1 MKVLFIGARLFD
13 DVDFYLKEKNI
24 ESILTESNSNASNLD
39 CANKYFIVPRGMD
52 EPIRIAKEENVD
64 GIISLIG
71 IDDPLMDV
79 ALAKEKVENELKI
92 PFIASNARTISISSD
107 KIETK
112 KFFIKNNI
120 NTSKFQI
127 LNSYNFEEFI
137 SSFESSMISS
147 KNSLNNS
154 KNNISENNISENNN
168 LENNILEN
176 YNLKNYN
183 LDFPVVFKQRSGQ
196 GGRDISI
203 IQNIDEAKDYFYEFN
218 EALCE
223 EFIEGSEISIE
234 VLCFNN
240 SYMPLV
246 PVYKG
251 ETSLNGLHP
260 LNKVRCAPAD
270 VQGLNNEYV
279 KKVAYLIAKELKA
292 EGTIDIDFIFS
303 KHDKVLYAL
312 EINTRPSGTRYLTAA
327 ATNIYPLTKL
337 IDMVSGD
344 FNINSLNE
352 EMKDYFAL
360 EIPIGNFDD
369 KQVSDKQV
377 NSKEFNV
384 KQVNDNQAIGKQVNG
399 KEFNDNQ
406 FNGKKSNKSLKKFN
420 KNSWVLHGPSN
431 YERLTISAESKAEA
445 KKLAKKLIGKRFYE
459 FCLDEL

>member
-1 MKVLFIGARLFD
+1 MKILFIGARLFD

-39 CANKYFIVPRGMD
+39 RANKYFIVPRGMD
-52 EPIRIAKEENVD
+52 GPIRIAKEENVD
-64 GIISLIG
+64 GIVSLIG

-92 PFIASNARTISISSD
+92 PFIASNAHTIAISSD

-137 SSFESSMISS
+137 SSFEFSIISS
-147 KNSLNNS
+147 KNYLNS
-154 KNNISENNISENNN
+154 SENNISENNK
-168 LENNILEN
+168 LDNNKLDN
-176 YNLKNYN
+176 DN
-183 LDFPVVFKQRSGQ
+183 LDFPLVFKQRSGQ

-203 IQNIDEAKDYFYEFN
+203 IQNIDEAKDYFSEFN
-218 EALCE
+218 ETLCE

-270 VQGLNNEYV
+270 VQGLDNEYV
-279 KKVAYLIAKELKA
+279 KKVAYIIAKELKA

-303 KHDKVLYAL
+303 KHDKKLYAL

-327 ATNIYPLTKL
+327 ATSIHPLTKL

-344 FNINSLNE
+344 FNIDSLNE

-360 EIPIGNFDD
+360 EIPIGNFNDKQANDKQAND

-377 NSKEFNV
+377 NDNQINY
-384 KQVNDNQAIGKQVNG
+384 KQVND
-399 KEFNDNQ
+399 KEFNDKQANDKQ
-406 FNGKKSNKSLKKFN
+406 FNGKKSNNPLKKFN

>member
-1 MKVLFIGARLFD
+1 MKILFIGARLFD

-39 CANKYFIVPRGMD
+39 RANKYFIVPRGMD
-52 EPIRIAKEENVD
+52 GPIRIAKEENVD
-64 GIISLIG
+64 GIVSLIG

-92 PFIASNARTISISSD
+92 PFIASNVHTIAISSD

-137 SSFESSMISS
+137 SSFEFSIISS
-147 KNSLNNS
+147 KNYLNN
-154 KNNISENNISENNN
+154 SENNISENNK
-168 LENNILEN
+168 LDNNKLDN
-176 YNLKNYN
+176 DN
-183 LDFPVVFKQRSGQ
+183 LDFPLVFKQRSGQ

-203 IQNIDEAKDYFYEFN
+203 IQNIDEAKDYFSEFN
-218 EALCE
+218 ETLCE

-270 VQGLNNEYV
+270 VQGLDNKYV
-279 KKVAYLIAKELKA
+279 KKVAYIIAKELKA

-303 KHDKVLYAL
+303 KHDKKLYAL

-327 ATNIYPLTKL
+327 ATSIHPLTKL

-344 FNINSLNE
+344 FNIDSLNE
-352 EMKDYFAL
+352 EMKYYFAL
-360 EIPIGNFDD
+360 EIPIGNFND
-369 KQVSDKQV
+369 K
-377 NSKEFNV
+377 
-384 KQVNDNQAIGKQVNG
+384 
-399 KEFNDNQ
+399 Q
-406 FNGKKSNKSLKKFN
+406 FNGKKSNNPLKKFN

>member
-1 MKVLFIGARLFD
+1 MKILFIGARLFD

-39 CANKYFIVPRGMD
+39 RANKYFIVPRGMD
-52 EPIRIAKEENVD
+52 GPIRIAKEENVD
-64 GIISLIG
+64 GIVSLIG

-92 PFIASNARTISISSD
+92 PFIASNVHTIAISSD

-137 SSFESSMISS
+137 SSFEFSIISS
-147 KNSLNNS
+147 KNYLNN
-154 KNNISENNISENNN
+154 SENNISENNK
-168 LENNILEN
+168 LDNNKLDN
-176 YNLKNYN
+176 DN
-183 LDFPVVFKQRSGQ
+183 LDFPLVFKQRSGQ

-203 IQNIDEAKDYFYEFN
+203 IQNIDEAKDYFSEFN
-218 EALCE
+218 ETLCE

-240 SYMPLV
+240 SHIPLV

-270 VQGLNNEYV
+270 VQGLDNEYV
-279 KKVAYLIAKELKA
+279 KKVAYIIAKELKA

-303 KHDKVLYAL
+303 KHDKKLYAL

-327 ATNIYPLTKL
+327 ATSIHPLTKL

-344 FNINSLNE
+344 FNIDSLNE

-360 EIPIGNFDD
+360 EIPIGNFNDKQAND
-369 KQVSDKQV
+369 KQVSDNQI
-377 NSKEFNV
+377 NY
-384 KQVNDNQAIGKQVNG
+384 KQVND
-399 KEFNDNQ
+399 KE
-406 FNGKKSNKSLKKFN
+406 FNGKKSNNPLKKFN

>member
-1 MKVLFIGARLFD
+1 MRILFIGARLFD

-39 CANKYFIVPRGMD
+39 RANKYFIVPRGMD

-64 GIISLIG
+64 GIVSLIG

-92 PFIASNARTISISSD
+92 PFIASNAHTISISSD

-127 LNSYNFEEFI
+127 LNSSNFEEFI
-137 SSFESSMISS
+137 NSFESSIISS
-147 KNSLNNS
+147 KNYLNN
-154 KNNISENNISENNN
+154 SENNISENNRLEN
-168 LENNILEN
+168 KLENNRLEN
-176 YNLKNYN
+176 DN

-218 EALCE
+218 ELLCE

-260 LNKVRCAPAD
+260 LNKVRFAPAD
-270 VQGLNNEYV
+270 VQGLDNEYV
-279 KKVAYLIAKELKA
+279 KKVAYIIAKELKA

-303 KHDKVLYAL
+303 KHDKKLYAL

-327 ATNIYPLTKL
+327 ATSIHPLTKL
-337 IDMVSGD
+337 IDMVSGN
-344 FNINSLNE
+344 FNIDSLNE

-360 EIPIGNFDD
+360 EIPIGNFND

-377 NSKEFNV
+377 NDNQINY
-384 KQVNDNQAIGKQVNG
+384 KQVND
-399 KEFNDNQ
+399 KEFNDKQANDKQ
-406 FNGKKSNKSLKKFN
+406 FNGKKSNKPLKKFN

-445 KKLAKKLIGKRFYE
+445 KKLAKKLIGKRFYK